1 MAEDN
6 KDITGT
12 PTEAETKAPTKA
24 KAKKSA
30 TTDAL
35 PDDAQQPELDASQ
48 TQEDSTLRE
57 ELKATEQKVRK
68 KVQEIKDNVSEED
81 KTPAGAQ
88 TLRMILGG
96 DILSTEMVRR
106 QIWIFLI
113 IMVFAVAYVAVRY
126 QCQQDMIQID
136 KLNKDLKDAKYKA
149 LSSSSTLTEHCRESK
164 VLEMLKQNKDSLL
177 KISDQPPY
185 IITKDE

>member
-1 MAEDN
+1 MAEDS
-6 KDITGT
+6 KDIKTT
-12 PTEAETKAPTKA
+12 AP
-24 KAKKSA
+24 
-30 TTDAL
+30 DVQ
-35 PDDAQQPELDASQ
+35 PEDNVQQPEQEAPQ
-48 TQEDSTLRE
+48 VQEDTTLRE
-57 ELKATEQKVRK
+57 ELKATEQKVLK
-68 KVQEIKDNVSEED
+68 KVQKIKENVSEDE

-106 QIWIFLI
+106 QIWLFLL

-136 KLNKDLKDAKYKA
+136 KLNRDLQDAKYKA

-164 VLEMLKQNKDSLL
+164 VLELLKQNNDSLL

>member
-1 MAEDN
+1 MVEEI
-6 KDITGT
+6 KDITETSTG
-12 PTEAETKAPTKA
+12 AETKTPTKA

-30 TTDAL
+30 TTDVL
-35 PDDAQQPELDASQ
+35 PDDALQPAQKSSQ

-68 KVQEIKDNVSEED
+68 KVQKIKDIVSEED

-106 QIWIFLI
+106 QIWVFLI
-113 IMVFAVAYVAVRY
+113 IMVFTVAYVAVRY
-126 QCQQDMIQID
+126 QCQQDIILID
-136 KLNKDLKDAKYKA
+136 KLNRDLKDAKYKA

-164 VLEMLKQNKDSLL
+164 VLEMLKQNNDSLL